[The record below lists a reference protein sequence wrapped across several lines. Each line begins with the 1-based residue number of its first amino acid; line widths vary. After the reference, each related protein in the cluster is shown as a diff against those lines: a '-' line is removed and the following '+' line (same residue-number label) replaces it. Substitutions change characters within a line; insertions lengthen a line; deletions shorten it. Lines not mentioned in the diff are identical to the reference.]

1 MCRQNKVKLLVI
13 FRRNT
18 LNMVVYLM
26 YRSVLYMFV
35 GIEKLSYMSD
45 NNNLNTYW
53 QLLQWSY
60 CCCCLRLWYL
70 RFIWHCLTLFSGFKN
85 ECYCTTCKFCS
96 RKEMKYYSNFDLF
109 CFLSVQINSFS
120 NPESMSTCPKVTHCL
135 KRPAD
140 KINISFK
147 RAIWDV
153 HVAIYI

>member
-26 YRSVLYMFV
+26 CRSVLYVFV

-45 NNNLNTYW
+45 NYNLNTYC

-85 ECYCTTCKFCS
+85 ECNVLLVKSVLGKKWNIIRILILFVFSLYKLTVLVTQS
-96 RKEMKYYSNFDLF
+96 RCPRAQKWHIASNDPLIKSISVLNVQFEM
-109 CFLSVQINSFS
+109 
-120 NPESMSTCPKVTHCL
+120 SM
-135 KRPAD
+135 
-140 KINISFK
+140 
-147 RAIWDV
+147 
-153 HVAIYI
+153 